1 MQRVADEK
9 EYFGVRWLDSAF
21 IRYGST
27 YLRFGLI
34 RCGMSKKSGV
44 EPPQSKL
51 VFAKLRIFLVNRL
64 RLRLTRMR
72 CAGAELRLRKY
83 FFILQSPIVLLPEGK
98 SSGKACQGRKCVI
111 VSSTFSDWCRR
122 R

>member
-34 RCGMSKKSGV
+34 RCGMSKKAASSRRSPNWCSLNFAFFWLIGSG
-44 EPPQSKL
+44 L
-51 VFAKLRIFLVNRL
+51 
-64 RLRLTRMR
+64 
-72 CAGAELRLRKY
+72 G
-83 FFILQSPIVLLPEGK
+83 
-98 SSGKACQGRKCVI
+98 
-111 VSSTFSDWCRR
+111 
-122 R
+122 